1 MAFMPHAS
9 ARSKRPYR
17 KYVIDSL
24 SSLRYNT
31 NMKTRRTPRKDCNYI
46 IYAMTSEKGDSYIG
60 LTRKSL
66 PNADK
71 VVAERWRKHKSR
83 AVNENRMWNLYVY
96 LKSGGLAMNWTHEI
110 IAIVRGRAEAYAYE
124 RELVKLFEPELN
136 DQYL

>member
-1 MAFMPHAS
+1 
-9 ARSKRPYR
+9 
-17 KYVIDSL
+17 
-24 SSLRYNT
+24 
-31 NMKTRRTPRKDCNYI
+31 MKTRRTPRSDCNYI

-83 AVNENRMWNLYVY
+83 AVNENRLWALYIY

-110 IAIVRGRAEAYAYE
+110 IAVIRGRKEAYAYE
-124 RELVKLFEPELN
+124 RELVKLIKPELN

>member
-1 MAFMPHAS
+1 MAFTPQPSAGPVDS
-9 ARSKRPYR
+9 LARS
-17 KYVIDSL
+17 L
-24 SSLRYNT
+24 YNT
-31 NMKTRRTPRKDCNYI
+31 NMKTRRTPRTDCNYI
-46 IYAMTSEKGDSYIG
+46 IYAMTSERGDSYIG

-83 AVNENRMWNLYVY
+83 AVNENRLWALYIY

-110 IAIVRGRAEAYAYE
+110 IAIVRGRKEAYAYE

>member
-1 MAFMPHAS
+1 
-9 ARSKRPYR
+9 
-17 KYVIDSL
+17 
-24 SSLRYNT
+24 
-31 NMKTRRTPRKDCNYI
+31 MKTRRTPRQDCNYI
-46 IYAMTSEKGDSYIG
+46 IYAMTSERGDSYIG

-83 AVNENRMWNLYVY
+83 ARNENRLWALYIY
-96 LKSGGLAMNWTHEI
+96 LKSGGLDMTWTHTVI
-110 IAIVRGRAEAYAYE
+110 DIVRGRKEAYAYE